1 VDLNS
6 GSSGTSTVILHP
18 LLSRINIALVHKS
31 AIEDLSESIQNTQ
44 AEAMR
49 ASLEASGR
57 GPAIPFTPARA
68 VEEQLA
74 SRSHRTWCVSNI
86 NLLAPISIP
95 MWKLWASLSDVEV
108 KASKD
113 KALNRL
119 DLLKDP
125 IMIPNA
131 FPLAMFDHH
140 KCTTTKVQVLAKQD
154 MLTYPPRHKKYSVTF
169 WNCQRPYIR
178 CMCEQDAASGCK
190 GTMLWFDQAMWFLVN
205 NLERFFDSAYGNS
218 LVAKFGTFITW
229 LSGAARLAVHTQITF
244 MVTRRLMVEAAL
256 EGTVNPDGK
265 LLASYYEAPGTRQV
279 ECYIKN
285 AQFSL
290 TTAPSPSPTTNKR
303 CKFNASG
310 APAPPGYVQPQM
322 RPVPMGRAG
331 HLQGAGRRGR
341 GGYNRNFR
349 PSHTD
354 Q

>member
-1 VDLNS
+1 VHALLLLQTLDLSHWSALMNTATADPKLGIARLRQAHEVLHVLLDKDEQDLAEAERNTRAVEAYLRVANPHEAWTRDTVPAPAVDLNS
-6 GSSGTSTVILHP
+6 GSSGTSTVTLHP
-18 LLSRINIALVHKS
+18 LLSRINIAPVHKS
-31 AIEDLSESIQNTQ
+31 AIEDLSESIHNTQ

-108 KASKD
+108 KASED

-154 MLTYPPRHKKYSVTF
+154 MLTCPPRHKKYSATF
-169 WNCQRPYIR
+169 WNCQRPYIK

-205 NLERFFDSAYGNS
+205 
-218 LVAKFGTFITW
+218 
-229 LSGAARLAVHTQITF
+229 
-244 MVTRRLMVEAAL
+244 
-256 EGTVNPDGK
+256 
-265 LLASYYEAPGTRQV
+265 
-279 ECYIKN
+279 
-285 AQFSL
+285 
-290 TTAPSPSPTTNKR
+290 
-303 CKFNASG
+303 
-310 APAPPGYVQPQM
+310 
-322 RPVPMGRAG
+322 
-331 HLQGAGRRGR
+331 
-341 GGYNRNFR
+341 
-349 PSHTD
+349 
-354 Q
+354 